1 MQTPLLTQTSL
12 IRRQLVLK
20 CISAD
25 RTAGALPPHS
35 TGEELEEPGGFTEL
49 RLDAQFLKARHE
61 LFLIKNQMR
70 RI

>member
-1 MQTPLLTQTSL
+1 MRTPLLRQTSL

-25 RTAGALPPHS
+25 RTAGALPPH
-35 TGEELEEPGGFTEL
+35 LEEPGGFTEL